1 MSQPA
6 VPPDAGAAA
15 GAPVPPAPS
24 RRAWLVPGALRILC
38 FLAWRNLWRNKLR
51 SVLTAGGM
59 VAGLTLMIAY
69 LALMEGLFR
78 QMTGFATNISIGHIQ
93 VHRQAYIDDQD
104 LYALLPWELVE
115 HLEQVTPYDYA
126 PRLYA
131 AALASAGEHS
141 SGALLKGIDPRREP
155 LVTDLHRRIRRGT
168 FDLGGSRDAYPRGG
182 NQPPVTLYPVVI
194 GRNLARNLQVDVGD
208 ELVLITQAADGSIGN
223 GLFEV
228 RGVFGAIDPAFDRMG
243 VLMSLEAIN
252 SLMFIEDG
260 VHELAVHVSDVG
272 ALDAARGEI
281 AAAVAAWPGDTA
293 LEQDPG
299 GPVRVRTWKQINPE
313 LNDMLVSSQS
323 VIYVVAIIVFVIA
336 AMGILNTM
344 LMATYERR
352 YELAILLALG
362 MGRGAMML
370 MVLLEG
376 LFLACFG
383 SLLGSA
389 TGITLSIYL
398 QVYGFDYSR
407 WLPEGLDFLGV
418 VMDPVYY
425 GYLRPQHVL
434 ISVAMLL
441 ATTLVAVLLPSWR
454 TARLNPARALHP

>member
-1 MSQPA
+1 
-6 VPPDAGAAA
+6 
-15 GAPVPPAPS
+15 
-24 RRAWLVPGALRILC
+24 
-38 FLAWRNLWRNKLR
+38 
-51 SVLTAGGM
+51 
-59 VAGLTLMIAY
+59 
-69 LALMEGLFR
+69 
-78 QMTGFATNISIGHIQ
+78 
-93 VHRQAYIDDQD
+93 
-104 LYALLPWELVE
+104 
-115 HLEQVTPYDYA
+115 
-126 PRLYA
+126 
-131 AALASAGEHS
+131 
-141 SGALLKGIDPRREP
+141 
-155 LVTDLHRRIRRGT
+155 
-168 FDLGGSRDAYPRGG
+168 
-182 NQPPVTLYPVVI
+182 
-194 GRNLARNLQVDVGD
+194 
-208 ELVLITQAADGSIGN
+208 
-223 GLFEV
+223 V

-281 AAAVAAWPGDTA
+281 AAAVAAWPGDAA